1 MQNGFL
7 VTFPSST
14 GEPAFLVTPA
24 RVGHRADSWYPW
36 ARATFVGTLFATQ
49 AEAESALKR
58 MKDIHG
64 YIAPELNGGL
74 FKRLALAQVVPS
86 TGVVGIE
93 FEIP

>member
-1 MQNGFL
+1 MRLLNPLSLAVGK
-7 VTFPSST
+7 
-14 GEPAFLVTPA
+14 GIHGGCAA

-36 ARATFVGTLFATQ
+36 SRATFVGTLFATQ

-86 TGVVGIE
+86 VGVVGIE

>member
-1 MQNGFL
+1 
-7 VTFPSST
+7 
-14 GEPAFLVTPA
+14 
-24 RVGHRADSWYPW
+24 
-36 ARATFVGTLFATQ
+36 VGTLFATQ

-74 FKRLALAQVVPS
+74 FNRLALAQVVPS
-86 TGVVGIE
+86 VGVVGIE

>member
-1 MQNGFL
+1 MANGFL
-7 VTFPSST
+7 VTFPSSAGT
-14 GEPAFLVTPA
+14 PCFLVTPG
-24 RVGHRADSWYPW
+24 RVGQPAHHWYPW
-36 ARATFVGTLFATQ
+36 ARATWVGTAFATQ

-86 TGVVGIE
+86 VGVVGIE